1 MASDIFT
8 YPSSARESSFYLE
21 LYFFQITFPALDHGR
36 GGTSPA
42 GDVRAK
48 AGNLERWSKTDSR
61 GAECKY
67 EDEATGGYGRYLDEH

>member
-21 LYFFQITFPALDHGR
+21 LYFFQITFPAVDHGR

-48 AGNLERWSKTDSR
+48 AGNLARRSKTDSR
-61 GAECKY
+61 ENEHRYK
-67 EDEATGGYGRYLDEH
+67 DETTGRYGRYLDEH